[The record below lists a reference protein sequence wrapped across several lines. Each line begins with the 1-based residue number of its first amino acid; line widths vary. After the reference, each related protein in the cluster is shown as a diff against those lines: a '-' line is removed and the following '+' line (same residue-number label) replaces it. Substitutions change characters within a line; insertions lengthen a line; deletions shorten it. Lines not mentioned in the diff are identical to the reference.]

1 MVNIK
6 KYFRLNP
13 RISVFVSCFFI
24 SILFWLMIVFSK
36 EYTYKIKVK
45 ALYANVPSDKVVSY
59 KLPDSLDLEVYG
71 VGFSLYSLNFKNT
84 PKDVVVDLGPLKKS
98 KRNFEGEEYQINL
111 VQQLNYVSEQFADFG
126 VKVTKIFP
134 EQISF
139 YFDAKEKKILK
150 VVPDL
155 YYSFAPQH
163 SINGKLEFFPKNIVI
178 KGPKSV
184 LNKIDSIT
192 TEHLVL
198 KNLSKDAIGFINF
211 KLPKSSSG
219 LELPAK
225 KIAYKIPVEKF
236 TETELEIPISTSN
249 VPAGFSIKTYPNTV
263 KVVFSVGLSSYKS
276 ITPSMFAVNASIGN
290 IDSLSKTSMLKLK
303 LEKFP
308 LQVKNCRLQTEKV
321 EFIIQ
326 RK

>member
-1 MVNIK
+1 
-6 KYFRLNP
+6 
-13 RISVFVSCFFI
+13 
-24 SILFWLMIVFSK
+24 MIVFSK

-71 VGFSLYSLNFKNT
+71 AGFSLYSLNFKNT
-84 PKDVVVDLGPLKKS
+84 PQEVVINLGHLKKS
-98 KRNFEGEEYQINL
+98 KGNFDSDEYQINL
-111 VQQLNYVSEQFADFG
+111 GQQLNYVSDQFAEFG

-139 YFDAKEKKILK
+139 FFDAKEIKIVK
-150 VVPDL
+150 VVPNIS
-155 YYSFAPQH
+155 YSFAPQYF
-163 SINGKLEFFPKNIVI
+163 INGKLEFFPEKIVL

-192 TEHLVL
+192 TEKVTLN
-198 KNLSKDAIGFINF
+198 NLSKDAIGFIDF
-211 KLPKSSSG
+211 KLPKYYSG

-225 KIAYKIPVEKF
+225 KIAYKISVEKF
-236 TETELEIPISTSN
+236 TERELEIPISTID
-249 VPAGFSIKTYPNTV
+249 VPLGFSIKTFPNTV
-263 KVVFSVGLSSYKS
+263 KVVFSVGLSSFKS
-276 ITPSMFAVNASIGN
+276 ITPSMFVVNASIGN

-308 LQVKNCRLQTEKV
+308 DKAKNCRLQKEKV

-326 RK
+326 RN

>member
-13 RISVFVSCFFI
+13 RISVFISCFFI

-84 PKDVVVDLGPLKKS
+84 PKEVVIDLGHLKKS
-98 KRNFEGEEYQINL
+98 KGNFESDEYLINL
-111 VQQLNYVSEQFADFG
+111 EQQLNYVSEQFAEFG
-126 VKVTKIFP
+126 IKVVKILP
-134 EQISF
+134 QQISF
-139 YFDAKEKKILK
+139 YFDAKEKKIVK
-150 VVPDL
+150 VVPSIS
-155 YYSFAPQH
+155 YSFAPQY
-163 SINGKLEFFPKNIVI
+163 SINGKLEFFPKKIVI
-178 KGPKSV
+178 RGPTSV
-184 LNKIDSIT
+184 INKIDSIT
-192 TEHLVL
+192 TEHVALN
-198 KNLSKDAIGFINF
+198 NLSKDAIGFIEFKIPNF
-211 KLPKSSSG
+211 NSG

-225 KIAYKIPVEKF
+225 KIAFKIPVEKF
-236 TETELEIPISTSN
+236 TETELEIPISTVN

-263 KVVFSVGLSSYKS
+263 KVVFSVGLSSFKS
-276 ITPSMFAVNASIGN
+276 ITPSMFTVNASIGN

-308 LQVKNCRLQTEKV
+308 LQVKNCRMQTDKV
-321 EFIIQ
+321 EYIIQ